1 MGKQISTQKYKNGIH
16 EEKGKVEIKSYIRKP
31 IQTPLLHT
39 EHPTCLSLKKAK
51 SCQHQT
57 FKEIFIS
64 YQFTTLPVYYASTP
78 KLPFN
83 YLLCTNEQ
91 ILLSQ

>member
-51 SCQHQT
+51 SCQHQP

-64 YQFTTLPVYYASTP
+64 YQFTVPQL
-78 KLPFN
+78 
-83 YLLCTNEQ
+83 
-91 ILLSQ
+91 